1 MLVARRPRKRWPRG
15 VPVDEARRRR
25 VDSTCET
32 CPQYPVMME
41 EDLETLGAVA
51 KRTPPLRP
59 RAERDAL

>member
-1 MLVARRPRKRWPRG
+1 MN
-15 VPVDEARRRR
+15 EARRRR

-32 CPQYPVMME
+32 CSQYLVMME
-41 EDLETLGAVA
+41 EDLETLGAAA

>member
-1 MLVARRPRKRWPRG
+1 M
-15 VPVDEARRRR
+15 DEARRRR

-41 EDLETLGAVA
+41 RDLETLGAA

>member
-1 MLVARRPRKRWPRG
+1 
-15 VPVDEARRRR
+15 VDEARRRR

-32 CPQYPVMME
+32 CPQNPVMME